1 MTQEEIKE
9 ILEENLFKNI
19 KTIEEADA
27 YSKMFSQANEL
38 IEKQKIVIKRKKF
51 ESYINKHLNF
61 SNELNNILK
70 SKEISNYDF
79 TNNKDIIF
87 NSDSNYGYNIEFNIY
102 QNNEN
107 IIFGWGF
114 KEDNSNIKSTLGVY
128 FSDEDKEQIKNFKSV
143 NNEIKNLNN
152 NYFMP
157 DYSSWHYFRYID
169 IDKETSNK
177 VADII
182 IKLYELIRKK

>member
-51 ESYINKHLNF
+51 ESYIDKHLNF

-79 TNNKDIIF
+79 INDKYIIF
-87 NSDSNYGYNIEFNIY
+87 NSDSNYGYNIELYLVGNLMK
-102 QNNEN
+102 
-107 IIFGWGF
+107 II
-114 KEDNSNIKSTLGVY
+114 
-128 FSDEDKEQIKNFKSV
+128 
-143 NNEIKNLNN
+143 
-152 NYFMP
+152 
-157 DYSSWHYFRYID
+157 
-169 IDKETSNK
+169 
-177 VADII
+177 
-182 IKLYELIRKK
+182 LI